1 MSNYRYAT
9 GGQAYTC
16 LDCGALVEEEARD
29 LHWRWHAEV
38 VALMDDVDEMARDDH
53 IIWLAKPD
61 HSAVGGKPEGP
72 I

>member
-29 LHWRWHAEV
+29 LHDGWHAD
-38 VALMDDVDEMARDDH
+38 VALLDDVDEMSRGDH
-53 IIWLAKPD
+53 IIW
-61 HSAVGGKPEGP
+61 VGGGP
-72 I
+72 GGRQ